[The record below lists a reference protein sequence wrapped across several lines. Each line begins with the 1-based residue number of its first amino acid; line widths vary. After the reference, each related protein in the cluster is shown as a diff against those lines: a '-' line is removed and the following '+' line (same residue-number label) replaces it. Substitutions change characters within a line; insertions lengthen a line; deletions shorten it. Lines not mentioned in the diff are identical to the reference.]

1 MRNMRSIRNSG
12 QAVSPSLFHKQ
23 LVGLAQEGSKK
34 MESFRNAWNS
44 EEMQQARAK
53 ASADPSPQGDDVW
66 RVDYRKLA
74 KQTGE
79 KSTKEDTSM
88 GVEEESKEDV
98 DKVIEDFKSRH
109 PSIRLDAAGEET
121 IWPVTIRVAGMTFQ
135 VLQQAENTPVSY
147 AVGARE
153 GKEVSSMQKQV
164 FKCLNSRNG
173 RSSLAFLMDMLAS
186 YTDLQKRPCDICKK
200 LVDDRLNFPVLRM
213 KTKENDTDQWKAY
226 HPSCS

>member
-1 MRNMRSIRNSG
+1 MRNMRSMRSSG
-12 QAVSPSLFHKQ
+12 QGVSPALFHKQ

-34 MESFRNAWNS
+34 MESFRNAWNG

-74 KQTGE
+74 QQTGQ
-79 KSTKEDTSM
+79 KSTKEDASM
-88 GVEEESKEDV
+88 GVEEEPKEDV
-98 DKVIEDFKSRH
+98 DNVIEEFETRH

-121 IWPVTIRVAGMTFQ
+121 TWPLSIRVAGMTFQ
-135 VLQQAENTPVSY
+135 VLQQAENTAVSY

-153 GKEVSSMQKQV
+153 GKEVSSIQAQV
-164 FKCLNSRNG
+164 SNCLNNG
-173 RSSLAFLMDMLAS
+173 KRRSGLAFLLDMLAS
-186 YTDLQKRPCDICKK
+186 YADLQKRPCDKCKK
-200 LVDDRLNFPVLRM
+200 LVDTRLDFPVLRM

-226 HPSCS
+226 HPSCG